1 MLSGYLLLLAG
12 TAGCGEDIPPQLPLP
27 SPPAGAS
34 ADCGSTTLA
43 KGAAWQPPLKP
54 SPVNKVRRD
63 EWLVFGGKGPDGGF
77 GGDGALHLIK
87 ADGSSDRSISHTGA
101 RSPAASADGTQ
112 VAFIIDRPSID
123 KPPYVRGPILA
134 ASDVNGAGYRELFTA
149 TRYIA
154 DASWSPDGKSIA
166 FLADDAL
173 RIVPANGGQARK
185 VSDEFHFVPDDSLN
199 RVEWSPDGKLIAFSS
214 AHGYESVL
222 VVVRPDGTHR
232 LPIAQSGEFAWS
244 PDGSMLAF
252 GTSGLSV
259 IRPDGSGLHHLV
271 APAKNKGVVGISWS
285 LDGKAISFES
295 EPSDDSTSGGLDLC
309 IVSFDGTQLRR
320 LASCAVFLNRA
331 EWSSDGRSL
340 SFVQEQGGCRNS
352 HEYRVA
358 VIDTETSALRTIA
371 DSNAIF
377 AGPVWVSHS

>member
-1 MLSGYLLLLAG
+1 
-12 TAGCGEDIPPQLPLP
+12 
-27 SPPAGAS
+27 
-34 ADCGSTTLA
+34 
-43 KGAAWQPPLKP
+43 
-54 SPVNKVRRD
+54 
-63 EWLVFGGKGPDGGF
+63 
-77 GGDGALHLIK
+77 LIK
-87 ADGSSDRSISHTGA
+87 ADGSSDRGISRTGA
-101 RSPAASADGTQ
+101 RSPAASADGAQ

-123 KPPYVRGPILA
+123 KPPYVLGPILA
-134 ASDVNGAGYRELFTA
+134 ASDVHGAIYRELFTA

-154 DASWSPDGKSIA
+154 DASWSPDGKLIA

-173 RIVPANGGQARK
+173 RIVPANGGQLRK

-232 LPIAQSGEFAWS
+232 LAIAQSGEFAWS

-271 APAKNKGVVGISWS
+271 APAANKGVVGITWS
-285 LDGKAISFES
+285 PDGKAISFES
-295 EPSDDSTSGGLDLC
+295 EPPHDSSGGGLDLC
-309 IVSFDGTQLRR
+309 IVSYDGAQLLR
-320 LASCAVFLNRA
+320 LASCGVFLSRA
-331 EWSSDGRSL
+331 EWSSNGRSL

-352 HEYRVA
+352 HDYRIA
-358 VIDTETSALRTIA
+358 VIDTDTRAVRTIA
-371 DSNAIF
+371 DSDAIF
-377 AGPVWVSHS
+377 AGPAWVSDS